1 MAILNFLLDR
11 PMELSCHKISCKEC
25 PMLPPL
31 QLETE
36 ANTMFKDT
44 LVFRDIHYCNT
55 SLRKHVRILPI
66 SWGRVIPLK
75 LILDWSKTAL
85 RELKHRCTIQITL
98 AIYMYLSCT
107 HTCKHIMLAGT
118 KLYNSH
124 KKGYH
129 LSVVSTRGL
138 VGVVTDILPAR
149 TWSLP
154 IVSST

>member
-66 SWGRVIPLK
+66 SWGRVTPLK

-98 AIYMYLSCT
+98 AIHTYHVHTHANILCSQAQSYIT
-107 HTCKHIMLAGT
+107 HTKR
-118 KLYNSH
+118 
-124 KKGYH
+124 
-129 LSVVSTRGL
+129 VSF
-138 VGVVTDILPAR
+138 
-149 TWSLP
+149 
-154 IVSST
+154 VSSIHQGPGRGGDGHPSCQDVEPSNR